1 MKRFIVKNFFVSL
14 SFFMPLFFS
23 FTLILHIYYVFVS
36 ECAYKSMITTVFR
49 DSRIVCFLNLRLNCK
64 EWILYKHLHWFSQK
78 QKIRHE
84 IHITVPYLI

>member
-1 MKRFIVKNFFVSL
+1 
-14 SFFMPLFFS
+14 
-23 FTLILHIYYVFVS
+23 
-36 ECAYKSMITTVFR
+36 MITTVFR